1 MASIVACKHAKIWAL
16 DERDAGA
23 HALLKS
29 VLQIM
34 AAVMKELQSSRREMT
49 RDASVRG
56 VMDE

>member
-1 MASIVACKHAKIWAL
+1 VACKHAKIWAL